1 MFNITEKTIVW
12 GGKELSLQTGKIA
25 RQADGAVIARLG
37 GTQVL
42 ATVVFGKKAN
52 SALDFFPLTVNY
64 QDKYYAVGKIPGG
77 FFKREGRPTE
87 REILISRLIDRPVRP
102 LFDERFRNEVQ
113 VVVSVIT
120 YDDENSTD
128 IVALIG
134 ASAALA
140 ISGVPMMDIVG
151 AAKVGFINNSYVLNP
166 TAQELLNSSLELV
179 VAGTKQGVLMV
190 ESEAK
195 ELNEEQMLGAV
206 KFAHQSFAEV
216 ITLIE
221 DFKGS
226 VNKTPYE
233 FATLDSDELK
243 LFATTIAELSEAKL
257 RLAFAEKDKTLRS
270 SMINAVK
277 VSTEESLQGDDR
289 FPEELVARNFNY
301 YFKNLE
307 KDIVRS
313 DVLNKKVRIDGRTLE
328 QVRPIVAE
336 VDCFNRVHGSSIF
349 TRGETQAMVFATL
362 GTDADSQIIDDIE
375 GDTREDFM
383 LHYNFPPF
391 SVGEV
396 GRIGSPG
403 RREIGHGKLAWRAIH
418 PLLPSKELFPY
429 SIRVVSEITESNGS
443 SSMATVCGASL
454 ALMSAGVPMPRPIA
468 GIAMG
473 LIKEDNAYAVLSDI
487 LGDEDH
493 LGDMDF
499 KVAGTDQGI
508 TALQMDIKITSITY
522 DIMEQALSQA
532 HKGRLHII
540 GEMNKAMS
548 EPKTELSKWAPK
560 IHTLQVNKDK
570 IKDII
575 GSGGKII
582 KEICAN
588 NDVKVDISDDGL
600 VKVSGINIEG
610 IEAALKTIKSIVA
623 VPEIDKIYDG
633 TVVKVLEFGAFINF
647 LGKND
652 GFLHISEVTPNKE
665 SNIHDFIKEG
675 ETLQV
680 KVVNIDEKGK
690 IRLTKKI

>member
-128 IVALIG
+128 IVSLIG

-166 TAQELLNSSLELV
+166 TAQELVNSSLELV

-221 DFKGS
+221 DFKVS
-226 VNKTPYE
+226 VNKTPHE

-277 VSTEESLQGDDR
+277 VSTEESLQSDDR

-307 KDIVRS
+307 KDIVRG

-473 LIKEDNAYAVLSDI
+473 LIKEKDSYAVLSDI

-548 EPKTELSKWAPK
+548 EPKAELSKWAPK

-575 GSGGKII
+575 GSGGKVI

-600 VKVSGINIEG
+600 VKVSGINIDG

>member
-418 PLLPSKELFPY
+418 PLLPSKDLFPY

>member
-128 IVALIG
+128 IVSLIG

-166 TAQELLNSSLELV
+166 TAQELLNSNLELV

-289 FPEELVARNFNY
+289 FSEELVARNFNY

-418 PLLPSKELFPY
+418 PLLPSKDLFPY

>member
-52 SALDFFPLTVNY
+52 SALDFFPVTVNY
-64 QDKYYAVGKIPGG
+64 QDKYYAVGKIQGG

-362 GTDADSQIIDDIE
+362 GTDADSQISDDIE

-418 PLLPSKELFPY
+418 PLLPSKDLFPY